1 MAKKTKGKK
10 PNRRPSTNKK
20 PTNRKKSK
28 KNPKKMTLNS
38 EYHNLILIF
47 LGLFFAYGLFSSS
60 GALAPRVIQT
70 VFKGLFGG
78 LAILVP
84 IVMVIIGVLG
94 FIDGNEKIDRLRET
108 KVSYIIA
115 VFLIIYYGLINYA
128 QTPSEGLMDIDVIQ
142 DTIKMGVTR
151 EGMGLIPS
159 FVTYYLTHIL
169 GLMGAWLLTIFAN
182 IIACLSIFKISVD
195 DVLSLIRNPKEGKTN
210 IFSKLKLFKR
220 KNLDGENTV
229 DDATIISKTSFFDK
243 IKEKLGKNSD
253 ESFDDGVDEGD
264 KTIKIVGF
272 NKADDDYLEILEGT
286 QGLSDLEIL
295 QKLQN
300 EEPVLNGIV
309 SEEDISTEDNL
320 PAESLFD
327 DHNFEFENDFNKDFD
342 TNSNTNFNDGEFQE
356 DGFKPTKEADDF
368 DKLKNIQN
376 SENLNA
382 ISDLKKKASITSR
395 EDLMN
400 FSEEDGIDENEHL
413 KYIDYKK
420 PSVSLLNK
428 VVNKN
433 DKRSKQKV
441 LENARQ
447 LEQTLRDFG
456 VDASINQVTVGPT
469 ITRYE
474 IQPKPGVKVS
484 KIVNL
489 TDDIALSLAA
499 KSIRM
504 EAPIPGKSAI
514 GIEVPN
520 DEPQMVSAR
529 EIIESSEFN
538 NFKSPLAM
546 GLGKDVAGNIIIGDI
561 AKMPHL
567 LIAGSTGSG
576 KSVCVNTLITSILY
590 KAKPDEVKLMLI
602 DPKVVELAN
611 YNGIPH
617 LLIPVVTDAKKA
629 ANALCWAVTEMNRRY
644 KLFADAQVKDI
655 TSYNDKTDNPLPKIV
670 IIIDELADLMMVSAN
685 EVEDY
690 ICRLAQMARAAGMH
704 LIVATQRPSVDVIT
718 GVIKANIPS
727 RIAFAVSSQTDS
739 RTIIDMG
746 GAEKLLGK
754 GDMLFYPLGA
764 SKPRRLQGAFISEE
778 ESDRVIEYVKK
789 EAGDITPSYFGEI
802 EESISNINTIKSD
815 DTDEFLYDA
824 IEFVVNNGQASASML
839 QRKFKI
845 GFNRAARLVD
855 DMEERGIVGPS
866 EGSKPRKVLISKEEL
881 SQL

>member
-28 KNPKKMTLNS
+28 KNPKKMTFNS

-108 KVSYIIA
+108 KISYIIA

-195 DVLSLIRNPKEGKTN
+195 DVLNLIRNPKEGKTN

-243 IKEKLGKNSD
+243 VKEKLGKNSD

-300 EEPVLNGIV
+300 EEPVLNEIV

-356 DGFKPTKEADDF
+356 DGFKSTKEAGDF
-368 DKLKNIQN
+368 DKLKNLQN

>member
-1 MAKKTKGKK
+1 M
-10 PNRRPSTNKK
+10 
-20 PTNRKKSK
+20 
-28 KNPKKMTLNS
+28 
-38 EYHNLILIF
+38 
-47 LGLFFAYGLFSSS
+47 
-60 GALAPRVIQT
+60 
-70 VFKGLFGG
+70 
-78 LAILVP
+78 
-84 IVMVIIGVLG
+84 
-94 FIDGNEKIDRLRET
+94 
-108 KVSYIIA
+108 
-115 VFLIIYYGLINYA
+115 
-128 QTPSEGLMDIDVIQ
+128 
-142 DTIKMGVTR
+142 
-151 EGMGLIPS
+151 
-159 FVTYYLTHIL
+159 
-169 GLMGAWLLTIFAN
+169 
-182 IIACLSIFKISVD
+182 
-195 DVLSLIRNPKEGKTN
+195 
-210 IFSKLKLFKR
+210 
-220 KNLDGENTV
+220 
-229 DDATIISKTSFFDK
+229 
-243 IKEKLGKNSD
+243 
-253 ESFDDGVDEGD
+253 
-264 KTIKIVGF
+264 
-272 NKADDDYLEILEGT
+272 
-286 QGLSDLEIL
+286 SDLEIL

-300 EEPVLNGIV
+300 EEPDFGVLP
-309 SEEDISTEDNL
+309 EEDEEFNKTD
-320 PAESLFD
+320 PAETLFD
-327 DHNFEFENDFNKDFD
+327 DHEFSTHEIVSEDDLAK
-342 TNSNTNFNDGEFQE
+342 TMPNSNLSG
-356 DGFKPTKEADDF
+356 
-368 DKLKNIQN
+368 
-376 SENLNA
+376 
-382 ISDLKKKASITSR
+382 ISDLKKKSQMSSSGLIS
-395 EDLMN
+395 DV
-400 FSEEDGIDENEHL
+400 SEAMSSDENEHL
-413 KYIDYKK
+413 KYMNYKK
-420 PSVSLLNK
+420 PPVSLLNR

-447 LEQTLRDFG
+447 LEQTLKDFG

-474 IQPKPGVKVS
+474 IQPRPGVKVS

-529 EIIESSEFN
+529 EIIESPEFN

-546 GLGKDVAGNIIIGDI
+546 GLGKDVSGKIIIGDI
-561 AKMPHL
+561 SKMPHL

-617 LLIPVVTDAKKA
+617 LMIPVVTDPKKA

-644 KLFADAQVKDI
+644 KLFAEAQVKDI
-655 TSYNDKTDNPLPKIV
+655 SSYNDKTDNPLPKIV
-670 IIIDELADLMMVSAN
+670 IIIDELADLMMASAN

-778 ESDRVIEYVKK
+778 ESDKVIEYVKK
-789 EAGDITPSYFGEI
+789 EAGDTGGANYIEEI
-802 EESISNINTIKSD
+802 EESISNIGSIKSD

-845 GFNRAARLVD
+845 GFNRAARLID

-866 EGSKPRKVLISKEEL
+866 EGSKPRKVLISKEQL
-881 SQL
+881 SQLQ